1 MQLQNKP
8 RTAYG
13 VWPGVLQR
21 PPNDKLYP
29 RSGSSTSYS
38 DFTGLNGVIATV
50 AVNSKNT
57 RIFSLGDSWHHL
69 KEAARLL
76 RSWIARGKVGGK
88 RSHVID
94 CHFFDHWFHLRG
106 SASGSCT
113 ALYVIE
119 LANDVAG

>member
-38 DFTGLNGVIATV
+38 DFTGLNGAIATV

-57 RIFSLGDSWHHL
+57 RIFSLGDSWHQH

-76 RSWIARGKVGGK
+76 RSWVARGKVGGK

-94 CHFFDHWFHLRG
+94 GHFFDHWFHWRG
-106 SASGSCT
+106 STSGSRT